1 MTVRVTDLAVSIGT
15 REVLTSVSL
24 EVGRGEILGIAGETG
39 CGKSITCRA
48 LTGTL
53 GLIGGRITGGSII
66 CDDIDLRSLSERE
79 WRLLR
84 GRKIG
89 FVPQSSLSGLDP
101 LKRVGNQLVETIK
114 HVDPCDDVRARAMEL
129 LRQVALPEPEVV
141 FRAYPHELS
150 GGMRQRFMIAL
161 AIAGRPQVLVADEP
175 TTALDVTIQKG
186 ILELLQALSSDTLM
200 SVILVTH
207 DLAVIEDFANRIAI
221 MYGGMTVE
229 AGATE
234 EVVAR
239 PTHPYTVALLAAR
252 PGAVPAGRRLS
263 GIGGTP
269 PTPEGWAS
277 GCRFAPRC
285 SFREPDCELSH
296 PKLEVRPDGHAISCF
311 HPVGTSR

>member
-1 MTVRVTDLAVSIGT
+1 MADLAVSIGE

-24 EVGRGEILGIAGETG
+24 EVGQGEILGIAGETG

-53 GLIGGRITGGSII
+53 GLIGGRITGGSLLY
-66 CDDIDLRSLSERE
+66 DDVDLRDLSERE
-79 WRLLR
+79 WRRIR
-84 GRKIG
+84 GRRIG

-101 LKRVGNQLVETIK
+101 LKRVGKQLIETIR
-114 HVDPCDDVRARAMEL
+114 HVDPCDDVRTRGFEL

-186 ILELLQALSSDTLM
+186 ILELLLTLSTETLM

-221 MYGGMTVE
+221 MYAGTTVE
-229 AGATE
+229 AGTTE
-234 EVVAR
+234 EVLAR
-239 PTHPYTVALLAAR
+239 PAHPYTVALLAAR
-252 PGAVPAGRRLS
+252 PGSVPAGSRLQ
-263 GIGGTP
+263 GISGTP
-269 PTPEGWAS
+269 PAPEEWIS

-285 SFREPDCELSH
+285 SFRQSDCELSR
-296 PKLEVRPDGHAISCF
+296 PELEVGPNGHAVSCF
-311 HPVGTSR
+311 HPVGIIP